1 MMDQLLGNY
10 IRPNC
15 KCMPHKYTYNYTYFT
30 KHKHTH
36 THTHTHTYII
46 IIIIILF
53 IIIKYLESN
62 SYALQQSPQARPTKK
77 EVNSTSK
84 TLERE
89 RERYIYILE
98 MGSKV
103 TLTIVWLGGGICA
116 IEGGRRGGGR
126 AHESTRLSGG
136 QPKWRNHAAN
146 KRG

>member
-1 MMDQLLGNY
+1 LEIILGQIASACLTN
-10 IRPNC
+10 IHITIHILQNT
-15 KCMPHKYTYNYTYFT
+15 HTHI
-30 KHKHTH
+30 HKHTYI
-36 THTHTHTYII
+36 TYII

-53 IIIKYLESN
+53 IVIKYLESN

-89 RERYIYILE
+89 REIYIYILE

-116 IEGGRRGGGR
+116 IEGGRRGGGELMR
-126 AHESTRLSGG
+126 A
-136 QPKWRNHAAN
+136 PD
-146 KRG
+146 